1 MLEENELHLE
11 CLKLALGRANR
22 ATSPEYIESAKRVT
36 ERAQAYLD
44 FVTAK
49 PKPVGSI
56 RGASYEFGPGVLM
69 GQGKPESAAPDDDID
84 TLRK

>member
-1 MLEENELHLE
+1 MIEGNDLRLE
-11 CLKLALGRANR
+11 CLRLALGGANR
-22 ATSPEYIESAKRVT
+22 PTSAAYVESDKKIID
-36 ERAQAYLD
+36 RAQAYLD